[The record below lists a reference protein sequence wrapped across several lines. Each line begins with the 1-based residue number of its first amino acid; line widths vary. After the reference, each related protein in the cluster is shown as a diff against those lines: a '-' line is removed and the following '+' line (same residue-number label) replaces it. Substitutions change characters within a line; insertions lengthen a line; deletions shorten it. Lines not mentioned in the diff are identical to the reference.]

1 MRHKK
6 KRATQLSASAQKRS
20 LIVRNLITSLV
31 THWTIQTT
39 WKRAQALQAHADSF
53 FSKLVRCY
61 SMYSEWDVR
70 RELIRRVKEVVMTPD
85 AGIKLVDTML
95 PKRNEENKSFWFVQT
110 LKLWNRA
117 GDNAQKVLVRI
128 Q

>member
-6 KRATQLSASAQKRS
+6 KRATQLAASSQKRS
-20 LIVRNLITSLV
+20 LILRNLITSLV

-39 WKRAQALQAHADSF
+39 WKRAKALQATADSF
-53 FSKLVRCY
+53 FARLVRCY

-70 RELIRRVKEVVMTPD
+70 RELIRRVKEVVTTPD
-85 AGIKLVDTML
+85 AGIKLIDTML
-95 PKRNEENKSFWFVQT
+95 PKRNEEEKLFWFVQT